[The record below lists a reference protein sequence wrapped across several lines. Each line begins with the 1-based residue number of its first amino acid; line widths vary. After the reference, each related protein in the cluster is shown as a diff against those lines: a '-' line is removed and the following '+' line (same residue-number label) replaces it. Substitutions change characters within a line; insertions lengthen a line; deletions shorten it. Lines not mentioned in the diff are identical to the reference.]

1 MITLFR
7 KIRQTLIAENKMG
20 KYMKY
25 AIGEILLV
33 MVGILLALQVS
44 NWNSDRIDR
53 KNERKLLD
61 NIHRDFVTNKVNFDT
76 VKVINYR
83 VKALLDS
90 CVSLLP
96 LDDDI
101 VKQRAFWKMHESIEG
116 ITYNPY
122 SSTVESVINSNSL
135 QLIQDEELQ
144 KYLVSWKD
152 VLLDYQEEENAYYKL
167 MNDHY
172 WPYFTDAFD
181 YAGIDKEKNRAST
194 KTGKFRSMVM
204 QRRNY
209 QRSIIEAIEN
219 EPIEHHINEIIR
231 LTAPDEQKQD
241 L

>member
-1 MITLFR
+1 MIQFFR
-7 KIRQTLIAENKMG
+7 RIRQNLIAENKMG

-53 KNERKLLD
+53 VNERKLLD

-76 VKVINYR
+76 VKAINYR
-83 VKALLDS
+83 ANALLES

-96 LDDDI
+96 LDDDS
-101 VKQRAFWKMHESIEG
+101 VKQKAFWNKHKRIEG
-116 ITYNPY
+116 IIYNAY
-122 SSTVESVINSNSL
+122 SSTVESAINSNSL
-135 QLIQDEELQ
+135 QLIQDDELQ
-144 KYLVSWKD
+144 EYLVSWKD

-167 MNDHY
+167 LNDHY

-181 YAGIDKEKNRAST
+181 YAGIDKEMNRAST
-194 KTGKFRSMVM
+194 KTGKFRSMVI

-209 QRSIIEAIEN
+209 QRGVVESIET
-219 EPIEHHINEIIR
+219 EPIEHQINEIIR
-231 LTAPDEQKQD
+231 LTAPKD
-241 L
+241 